1 MNDGYEAL
9 LKWIYDFP
17 DAAAKQLTT
26 FSEKET
32 NYLNRIDK
40 LENENKRLQELM
52 QRTVWH
58 AEQLHLVLP
67 PEMVKEFRAAL
78 KDLNHE

>member
-1 MNDGYEAL
+1 MAILTEETILRLKQSMQDYIEGLEAHNEQL
-9 LKWIYDFP
+9 L
-17 DAAAKQLTT
+17 A
-26 FSEKET
+26 
-32 NYLNRIDK
+32 
-40 LENENKRLQELM
+40 ENERLRELM

-78 KDLNHE
+78 EGRDE